1 MPRGPFN
8 FHLQSSDHTSSLI
21 PPPLC
26 RVVLQLSPTIVRPQ
40 LLFDTTGFMPRGPFN
55 FHLQSSD
62 HSSSLI
68 PPALCRVVLSTF
80 TYKSSAHISSSIPPA
95 LCRVVLQLSPTI
107 VRPQFPFVTTG
118 FIPRGPSTFTYHR

>member
-21 PPPLC
+21 PPALC
-26 RVVLQLSPTIVRPQ
+26 RVVFQLSPTIVRPQ

-62 HSSSLI
+62 HNSSLI

-80 TYKSSAHISSSIPPA
+80 TNNRPTTPP
-95 LCRVVLQLSPTI
+95 LLSHRLYP
-107 VRPQFPFVTTG
+107 P
-118 FIPRGPSTFTYHR
+118 PSFHF